1 MFINKKSI
9 QIAMGRKSIAH
20 IRKPDILKHTYR
32 LVAEEGLAGMS
43 INKIA
48 KRMDANPG
56 IVMHYFKNKEGLIL
70 ALVDYM
76 LEKAEAFLDSE
87 YEKYEDPR
95 QNFKHWAEYYFQI
108 DENPPMRQSVF
119 WSCYALSFRNEK
131 VKEGIQHMYKRFA
144 ERIAERLELY
154 EKQGLVKVGKKEEAA
169 TIMLT
174 LIEGFG
180 YFRMTMGE
188 HHPHFRQVLS
198 FFKQKFLEAMNATLY
213 DSPCSQLIKNE

>member
-1 MFINKKSI
+1 
-9 QIAMGRKSIAH
+9 MGRKSIAH
-20 IRKPDILKHTYR
+20 LRKPDILKHTYR
-32 LVAEEGLAGMS
+32 LIAKEGLAGMS

-48 KRMDANPG
+48 RQMDVNPG

-76 LEKAEAFLDSE
+76 LEKAEAHLDSE
-87 YEKYEDPR
+87 YNKYEDPY
-95 QNFKHWAEYYFQI
+95 QNFNHWAEYYFRI

-119 WSCYALSFRNEK
+119 WSCYALSFKNEK
-131 VKEGIQHMYKRFA
+131 IKHRIQHMYGRFA
-144 ERIAERLELY
+144 ERIAERLALY
-154 EKQGLVKVGKKEEAA
+154 EKQGLIEVGKKEEAA

-188 HHPHFRQVLS
+188 QHPHFKQVLS
-198 FFKQKFLEAMNATLY
+198 FFKQKFLEVMNATIRNKPHNQ
-213 DSPCSQLIKNE
+213 ST